1 MKIREI
7 MTPSVRWV
15 QPEDSL
21 VDAASLMRVL
31 DVGILP
37 VLKGSGVL
45 GMITDRDI
53 TIRAVA
59 AARPPADT
67 QVREVMTP
75 GVFFVY
81 DDQDIEEALEVL
93 KEHQIRRVPVVS
105 RDHRLVG
112 ILSLGDIAVNAST
125 AQSGEVLKHVSR
137 PAEPVR

>member
-7 MTPSVRWV
+7 MTPSVRWE

-21 VDAASLMRVL
+21 VDAASLMREL

-37 VLKGSGVL
+37 VLKGSAVL

-53 TIRAVA
+53 TIRAAA

-75 GVFFVY
+75 SVFFVY
-81 DDQDIEEALEVL
+81 DDQNVEKALEVL
-93 KEHQIRRVPVVS
+93 KEHQIRRVPVAS
-105 RDHRLVG
+105 RDHRLVR
-112 ILSLGDIAVNAST
+112 ILSLGDIAVDAST